1 VGEVSWV
8 EVSFAVNGELAEA
21 IAETISRYVSNGVVV
36 ESGVDYKN
44 GYDPGS
50 PNDEVRVYGYIP
62 VDDELEDTKQRIN
75 EAIWHLSQIQFIP
88 EPAYRTIED
97 QDWMES
103 WKKNYHPIPVGKRLI
118 IVPAWLESPDPERVV
133 VKIDPSMAFGTGTH
147 PTTQLCLEMID
158 RYIETGQTFIDVGCG
173 SGILSIAA
181 LKLGAAHALCVDV
194 DKASVISTGKNAQNN
209 DVKALVETGLGSVR
223 EILENRFSLRQAP
236 IVAVNIIAPIILQLF
251 DAGLAELV
259 EKTGKLLLSGI
270 LEGQSTEI
278 EEAAQNS
285 GLKLIHKLQQE
296 DWISLAYEK

>member
-1 VGEVSWV
+1 MGEMNWV

-118 IVPAWLESPDPERVV
+118 IVPAWLESPDPERVA

-209 DVKALVETGLGSVR
+209 NVKALVETGLGSVR

-259 EKTGKLLLSGI
+259 EKPGKLLLSGI

-278 EEAAQNS
+278 EEAARNS

>member
-1 VGEVSWV
+1 MGEVSWV

-118 IVPAWLESPDPERVV
+118 IVPAWLESPDPERVA

-209 DVKALVETGLGSVR
+209 NVKALVETGLGSVR

-259 EKTGKLLLSGI
+259 EKPGKLLLSGL

-278 EEAAQNS
+278 EEAAQKS

>member
-1 VGEVSWV
+1 MGDVNWV

-21 IAETISRYVSNGVVV
+21 ISEALLRYVSNGVVV

-50 PNDEVRVYGYIP
+50 PTDEVRVYGYIP
-62 VDDELEDTKQRIN
+62 VDEQLEDTKQYII
-75 EAIWHLSQIQFIP
+75 EAIWHLSQIQPIP
-88 EPAYRTIED
+88 EPVFRTIED

-103 WKKNYHPIPVGKRLI
+103 WKKNYHPIPVGQRLI
-118 IVPAWLESPDPERVV
+118 IVPAWLESPDPERVT

-158 RYIETGQTFIDVGCG
+158 RFLEPGQTIIDVGCG

-194 DKASVISTGKNAQNN
+194 EKASVISTGKNARNN
-209 DVKALVETGLGSVR
+209 NVEELIETGLGSVQ
-223 EILENRFSLRQAP
+223 EILAGEFSIRLASV
-236 IVAVNIIAPIILQLF
+236 VAVNIIAPIIIQLF

-259 EKTGKLLLSGI
+259 EPGGKLLLSGI
-270 LEGQSTEI
+270 LEGQSAEI
-278 EEAAQNS
+278 EEAAQKS
-285 GLKLIHKLQQE
+285 SLKLIHKLQQE
-296 DWISLAYEK
+296 DWISLAYKK

>member
-1 VGEVSWV
+1 MGEMNWV

-118 IVPAWLESPDPERVV
+118 IVPAWLESPDPERVA

-194 DKASVISTGKNAQNN
+194 DKASVISTEKNAQNN
-209 DVKALVETGLGSVR
+209 NVKALVETGLGSVR

-259 EKTGKLLLSGI
+259 EKPGKLLLSGI

-278 EEAAQNS
+278 EEAARNS

>member
-158 RYIETGQTFIDVGCG
+158 RYIETGQTIIDVGCG

-259 EKTGKLLLSGI
+259 EKPGKLLLSGI

-278 EEAAQNS
+278 EEAARNS

>member
-118 IVPAWLESPDPERVV
+118 IVPAWLESPDPERVA

-194 DKASVISTGKNAQNN
+194 DKASVISTEKNAQNN
-209 DVKALVETGLGSVR
+209 NVKALVETGLGSVR

-259 EKTGKLLLSGI
+259 EKPGKLLLSGI

-278 EEAAQNS
+278 EEAARNS

>member
-1 VGEVSWV
+1 MGEVSWV

>member
-1 VGEVSWV
+1 MGEVSWV

-118 IVPAWLESPDPERVV
+118 IVPAWLESPDPERVA

-194 DKASVISTGKNAQNN
+194 DKASVISTEKNAQNN
-209 DVKALVETGLGSVR
+209 NVKALVETGLGSVR

-259 EKTGKLLLSGI
+259 EKPGKLLLSGI

-278 EEAAQNS
+278 EEAARNS